1 MNRRL
6 ADAPPGA
13 VQWGMVAHAIRTAGL
28 PDDHAVAGVDEAGRG
43 PLAGPV
49 VAAAVMFRPGA
60 ELPDVADS
68 KTLSAKRRDALF
80 DQIHATADVGVA
92 SAEAAVIDQLNIH
105 HATLKAMAEA
115 VANLPRRPRAARIDG
130 KHVPQGL
137 RCPGEAI
144 VGGDASDPAIA
155 AASIVAKVM
164 RDRIMIAL
172 DARYPGYGFAQ
183 HKGYPTAAHR
193 AALARLGPTPHHRRS
208 FGPVARAI
216 ACNRPD
222 TGAR

>member
-28 PDDHAVAGVDEAGRG
+28 PDDHAIAGVDEAGRG

-49 VAAAVMFRPGA
+49 VAAAVVFRADWPIPGV
-60 ELPDVADS
+60 DDS
-68 KTLSAKRRDALF
+68 KKLSVDRRAALF
-80 DQIHATADVGVA
+80 LEIMASADVGIAAA
-92 SAEAAVIDQLNIH
+92 SATMIDRLNIH

-115 VANLPRRPRAARIDG
+115 VAHLPRRPRSARIDG
-130 KHVPQGL
+130 KHVPPRL
-137 RCPGEAI
+137 CCPGKAVI
-144 VGGDASDPAIA
+144 GGDASDPAIA
-155 AASIVAKVM
+155 AASIVAKVV

-172 DARYPGYGFAQ
+172 DARYPGYGFAR

-208 FGPVARAI
+208 FGPVARFVDADSG
-216 ACNRPD
+216 R
-222 TGAR
+222 